1 MAPKTFKEIY
11 QSQSAQRKL
20 DRELQKQKD
29 REFAEKHPILTIV
42 TSLLSLSLSGY
53 FFYVVLNKPAPS
65 RDVLN
70 SQSDSRCQGIYPIGT
85 TRYED
90 CVSHGR
96 YINEWT
102 SDK

>member
-42 TSLLSLSLSGY
+42 TSLLSLSLSGC
-53 FFYVVLNKPAPS
+53 FFTWYWINLRLVATYWIRNQI
-65 RDVLN
+65 RDVKVPTQLEPPGMKIVFLMG
-70 SQSDSRCQGIYPIGT
+70 DI
-85 TRYED
+85 
-90 CVSHGR
+90 
-96 YINEWT
+96 
-102 SDK
+102 